1 MKNIKYIFILLIIL
15 IPLNGYAIEF
25 YCDRNVLAN
34 KEFKCIISNSSNSL
48 YNLTATLEY
57 PAEFNLV
64 KEVYSKGYNNIGN
77 YKELNITGPGF
88 NAPTTIGILTFK
100 APDVNI
106 NQTYNINLKSIKYK
120 YLSTEVKFHDGEKD
134 LSSAINVKGSG
145 SGTINSN
152 TTTTTTTTTTRV
164 SNIFDLTIHYM
175 NDKSDDTLSCEVK
188 NNSCTINI
196 SYIELP
202 TKDGYEF
209 IGWSNDST
217 CQEYNNNQTFELT
230 TNKDIYACYK
240 ANEGEGAN
248 FLESLTIEG
257 YPIEFSKFIGVYNI
271 KVTGDVTKLEINA
284 KAVSD
289 TAKIV
294 ISDNVN
300 NLVDGVNTIKID
312 VIDNNLT
319 TSYYVNVNKN
329 VGDNPMLTNITID
342 KYKLNFSSDIFEYN
356 LVVKYGTKKLNMN
369 IINDDNYEYIVTGN
383 ENLKDNSK
391 IIINVKS
398 DSSESN
404 YNINIKY
411 EDFITSYLYY
421 IYGISFALFCIIV
434 YFVVKYLR
442 SDKYKNKKENKE
454 KKNLNLEP
462 EKDKVKNNKKG
473 KKKEKKPKKETIEKL

>member
-64 KEVYSKGYNNIGN
+64 KEVYSKGYNNNGN
-77 YKELNITGPGF
+77 NKELNIAGPGF

-100 APDVNI
+100 VPDIGI
-106 NQTYNINLKSIKYK
+106 NQTYNINLNNIKYK
-120 YLSTEVKFHDGEKD
+120 YLSTEVNYHDNEKD
-134 LSSAINVKGSG
+134 LSSTINVKGNG
-145 SGTINSN
+145 SNQ
-152 TTTTTTTTTTRV
+152 TTTSTPTTTKV
-164 SNIFDLTIHYM
+164 NNIFDLTIHYM
-175 NDKSDDTLSCEVK
+175 NDTSDDTLSCEAK
-188 NNSCTINI
+188 TNNCTINI
-196 SYIELP
+196 SDIELP
-202 TKDGYEF
+202 TKEGYEF
-209 IGWSNDST
+209 VGWSNDST
-217 CQEYNNNQTFELT
+217 CAEYNNNQTFELT

-240 ANEGEGAN
+240 INNDEKSN
-248 FLESLTIEG
+248 LLESLTIVG
-257 YPIEFSKFIGVYNI
+257 YPLEFDKFVDRYTLA
-271 KVTGDVTKLEINA
+271 VDADVTKLEINA

-289 TAKIV
+289 TAKII

-300 NLVDGVNTIKID
+300 NLVDGENTIKID
-312 VIDNNLT
+312 VIDNNVT
-319 TSYYVNVNKN
+319 TTYYIIVNKN
-329 VGDNPMLTNITID
+329 IVDKPMLTNIIIEN
-342 KYKLNFSSDIFEYN
+342 YKLNFSSDKYIYT
-356 LVVKYGTKKLNMN
+356 LKVKYGTQKLNMN

-411 EDFITSYLYY
+411 ESFIVSYLYY